1 MSNLPQSDWILA
13 GRFVDGDLSSA
24 ETAQA
29 ESRIANDVQFAAA
42 VDEIRQQSNLFS
54 QLPTFKPAE
63 DLQERTLQGS
73 LDQVRAIMGVWP
85 PEESN
90 PTATT
95 VSKTSSDSFDW
106 KSAAA
111 LVASLAGVVLIG
123 SMLWPRS
130 LPTGDSNVAM
140 ETTAPADNKKH
151 DASKFKGAE
160 SDDDGEDD
168 DAAIA
173 LDDPSLGKDEFA
185 DSLPPSVFPSKPGS
199 YGFDSKSAKKEI
211 AKKDLQ
217 MRSAKG
223 GGLMPQTDPAIED
236 AEFGPFSGTPMKAN
250 FAATP
255 AEKGPELAFNT
266 SAPVDQIWCVNQDR
280 NISRETVSQILGLNE
295 IKVQREKPP
304 SSVYTNAEPV
314 EAFYVAATRQ
324 QMMLAMSQISNN
336 ADIEMIQLPNS
347 VNSPIADAIAQQ
359 FTGSNLPD
367 APNAAA
373 EESQQDKAPRFRK
386 KESQALAQQLFT
398 NSIPRNFVPLG
409 PAPPILNPDSLVLDD
424 DNEADLG
431 VANSLAK
438 QPSADFAGQTRKL
451 ANRAKS
457 FEMEDFEADESP
469 SLQNDAAQAAPERE
483 RIQSRAGPVQ
493 QQQRAQAQ
501 TAGEGQ
507 SESEETETEEPL
519 HQYLILVRGGEEDLN
534 R

>member
-90 PTATT
+90 PIATT
-95 VSKTSSDSFDW
+95 VSKASSDSFDW

-123 SMLWPRS
+123 SMLWPGS

-140 ETTAPADNKKH
+140 ETTAPAVNEKH
-151 DASKFKGAE
+151 DASKFKSAE
-160 SDDDGEDD
+160 SED
-168 DAAIA
+168 DAAID
-173 LDDPSLGKDEFA
+173 LDDSSLDKDDFA
-185 DSLPPSVFPSKPGS
+185 DSLPPSVFHSKPG
-199 YGFDSKSAKKEI
+199 GADFDSKAAKKEI

-236 AEFGPFSGTPMKAN
+236 AQFGPFSGTPMKAN
-250 FAATP
+250 VAATP
-255 AEKGPELAFNT
+255 AEKGRELAFNT

-304 SSVYTNAEPV
+304 SSVYANAEPV

-359 FTGSNLPD
+359 FAGSNLPD

-373 EESQQDKAPRFRK
+373 EESQQEKAPRFRK

-424 DNEADLG
+424 DNEAVLG

-438 QPSADFAGQTRKL
+438 QPSADLAAQSRKL
-451 ANRAKS
+451 TNRSKS
-457 FEMEDFEADESP
+457 FEMEERYFEADESP
-469 SLQNDAAQAAPERE
+469 SLQNDAAQAAPAPERE
-483 RIQSRAGPVQ
+483 RIQSRAGPIQ
-493 QQQRAQAQ
+493 QQQRAQLQ
-501 TAGEGQ
+501 NAGEGQ
-507 SESEETETEEPL
+507 GEQEKTETEEPL